1 MARPGKISLPG
12 LLILVETLLLLGLLC
27 VAPFA
32 WILRDGLGPDS
43 VQSTGFAAVGKA
55 FMTFYTGPAIL
66 LLAAV
71 RLLLGASIRN
81 KQPDKRKRG
90 AAYRLA
96 AVLILFSALTLLI
109 VGFLMD

>member
-12 LLILVETLLLLGLLC
+12 LLILVDALLLLGLLC

-43 VQSTGFAAVGKA
+43 VQSTGLAAAGKA
-55 FMTFYTGPAIL
+55 FMTFYTGPVIL
-66 LLAAV
+66 VLAAV
-71 RLLLGASIRN
+71 RLLLGASIRY

-90 AAYRLA
+90 AASRLA
-96 AVLILFSALTLLI
+96 AVVILFSALTLLL
-109 VGFLMD
+109 VGLLMD

>member
-12 LLILVETLLLLGLLC
+12 LLILVDALLLLGLLC
-27 VAPFA
+27 VAFFA
-32 WILRDGLGPDS
+32 WILRDGLGPES
-43 VQSTGFAAVGKA
+43 VQSTGFAALGKA
-55 FMTFYTGPAIL
+55 FMTFYAGPGIL

-90 AAYRLA
+90 AAYLLA
-96 AVLILFSALTLLI
+96 AVLILFSALTLLL